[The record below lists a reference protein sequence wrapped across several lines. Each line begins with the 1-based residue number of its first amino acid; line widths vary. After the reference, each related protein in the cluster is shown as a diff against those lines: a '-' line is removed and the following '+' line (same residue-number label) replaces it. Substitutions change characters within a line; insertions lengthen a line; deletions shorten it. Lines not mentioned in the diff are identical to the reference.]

1 LGLSEEIVWLDF
13 SDLWIPGENEKT
25 WGAGTFGVEKADE
38 VGTNRSVGTNFN
50 LKDANIRG
58 WHEEQAGG
66 IGPDFWGP
74 RLKLAD
80 GGYGI
85 TDTNLDGCR
94 EKVIEDRGGSQEA
107 QATDDEQPE
116 DDHPNKATGRCR
128 ASPGVADT
136 GSESG
141 GDPRLQNVDHPG
153 SGEEFLNQATVVDQL
168 DRSSGLGVQGLVRVD
183 THLGI

>member
-1 LGLSEEIVWLDF
+1 MGLSEEIVWLDF

-85 TDTNLDGCR
+85 TDTDLDGCR

-107 QATDDEQPE
+107 Q
-116 DDHPNKATGRCR
+116 
-128 ASPGVADT
+128 
-136 GSESG
+136 
-141 GDPRLQNVDHPG
+141 DPREHREHEKADHHPG
-153 SGEEFLNQATVVDQL
+153 ERPGEGVDPVAVPELDTDESLMDATRVRRVSMAYC
-168 DRSSGLGVQGLVRVD
+168 DRILGYLARQGLLEPEGDRA
-183 THLGI
+183 L